1 MTLKYIVTSLL
12 EPISYFLFLSAILL
26 YLKSKGGSGRHKV
39 LVIYFLIGLLVLV
52 STLFVDPN
60 TYLYNY
66 LYLLTGILFSI
77 YFFLLL
83 KSIYKRWLML
93 LVSGITVLYYLI
105 EQFSISGTSLFPSM
119 GYVLVS
125 TCIVFMIF
133 IYLYQLMTHVKEE
146 SLSLNFDFW
155 FVCSQLVYQLGAF
168 GIFLTFNNL
177 TRKILP
183 SEHYSHENRV
193 LLTYLWGAHN
203 VLLFIASLI
212 TWVGVIWIIKNDKI
226 ENYKEIKS

>member
-66 LYLLTGILFSI
+66 LYLLTSILFSI

-83 KSIYKRWLML
+83 KSFYKRWLML
-93 LVSGITVLYYLI
+93 VVSGITVLYYLI

-119 GYVLVS
+119 GYVIVS

-168 GIFLTFNNL
+168 GIFLTFNKL

>member
-1 MTLKYIVTSLL
+1 MSLKYLVSSLL
-12 EPISYFLFLSAILL
+12 EPISYLLFFSAILV
-26 YLKSKGGSGRHKV
+26 YLKIKIGSRKHEV
-39 LVIYFLIGLLVLV
+39 LVIYFLIGFLLLV
-52 STLFVDPN
+52 STLQVDPN
-60 TYLYNY
+60 TYLYRY
-66 LYLLTGILFSI
+66 LYLITGIFFSI
-77 YFFLLL
+77 YFFFLLQSL
-83 KSIYKRWLML
+83 YKRWLML
-93 LVSGITVLYYLI
+93 LFSGITILYYLI
-105 EQFSISGTSLFPSM
+105 EQFSMGGISLFPSM
-119 GYVLVS
+119 GYVIVS

-177 TRKILP
+177 TKKILP

-212 TWVGVIWIIKNDKI
+212 TWVGVIWIIRNNKI